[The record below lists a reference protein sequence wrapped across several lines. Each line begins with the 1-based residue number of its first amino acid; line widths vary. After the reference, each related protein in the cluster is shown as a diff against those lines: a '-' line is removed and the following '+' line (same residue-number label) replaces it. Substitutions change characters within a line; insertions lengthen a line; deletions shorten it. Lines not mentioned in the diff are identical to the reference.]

1 MPGPLGGASWIA
13 ARNTDFSIL
22 YFALEGIGYETLGSG
37 LLLFGVATVYA
48 EHGNTTAII
57 DPAKTAVTVVVS
69 DPDGIAAVKTTDAGG
84 DMVALGSSCVNP
96 IFTLDI
102 TRPSVDFPL
111 TLEVADCA
119 EDSTEF
125 VVHLPSVGGTT
136 SFSIG
141 DSSSS
146 TSSLAFL
153 AGGVAAVVAITAG
166 GWYTRRRLMRS

>member
-1 MPGPLGGASWIA
+1 MKHLAM
-13 ARNTDFSIL
+13 
-22 YFALEGIGYETLGSG
+22 TLMVFGG
-37 LLLFGVATVYA
+37 LLLFGVVAVYA
-48 EHGNTTAII
+48 EPGNATATI
-57 DPAKTAVTVVVS
+57 DPAKPAVTVVVS
-69 DPDGIAAVKTTDAGG
+69 DPDGIAGVTITDAGG
-84 DMVALGSSCVNP
+84 DIVGLGSSCVNP

-111 TLEVADCA
+111 TLQVADCA

-146 TSSLAFL
+146 LGSIALLA
-153 AGGVAAVVAITAG
+153 AGVSAAVAIAAG
-166 GWYTRRRLMRS
+166 GWYTRRRWLGS